1 VNKEREQHWVSIL
14 KISAKMR
21 QLAQELQWENLA
33 ILENKRQNLI
43 KTFFSSPV
51 AVEDAEVIREGI
63 HRILDMDQQIIF
75 MGKRH
80 RGEIGGKLVDF
91 QNHKKAVSAYKT
103 HSG

>member
-1 VNKEREQHWVSIL
+1 VNKEREQHWLSIL
-14 KISAKMR
+14 KLSAKMR

-33 ILENKRQNLI
+33 RLENHRQNLI
-43 KTFFSSPV
+43 KSFFSCPV

-63 HRILDMDQQIIF
+63 HRILDMDQQIIS
-75 MGKRH
+75 MSKRL

-91 QNHKKAVSAYKT
+91 QTHKKAVSAYKT